1 MMNIYSA
8 KKKHK
13 DDSRLGAAGWPPNQE
28 VLGAL
33 AILQILTAE
42 MALISDKNLTVSW
55 KLVLREEMNGH
66 EMMVFKL

>member
-1 MMNIYSA
+1 
-8 KKKHK
+8 
-13 DDSRLGAAGWPPNQE
+13 
-28 VLGAL
+28 
-33 AILQILTAE
+33 